1 MSSLYLP
8 NELFVICPFLVVL
21 GDEMLKPR
29 GMWVLINAN
38 LKPVQQNVLKC
49 VTRITK
55 SGSVTELIKCI
66 R

>member
-1 MSSLYLP
+1 
-8 NELFVICPFLVVL
+8 
-21 GDEMLKPR
+21 MLKPR
-29 GMWVLINAN
+29 GMWVLINVN

-55 SGSVTELIKCI
+55 SGSVNELIKCI